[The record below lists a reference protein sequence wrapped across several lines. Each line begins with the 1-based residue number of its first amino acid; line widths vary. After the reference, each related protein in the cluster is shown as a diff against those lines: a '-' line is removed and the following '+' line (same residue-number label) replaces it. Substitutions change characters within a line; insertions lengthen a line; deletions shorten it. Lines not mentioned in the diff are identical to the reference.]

1 MRSAVGRSPPAV
13 QLSAA
18 VAFKLHPPLIENWL
32 HPMQGQLAEIDIRS
46 ILQLIELGQRT
57 GELYV
62 EAYAPVA
69 APSSALSAAQ
79 SYSPR
84 SWLIFFLNGQIVY
97 AGATD
102 GQLSR
107 LQEYLHR
114 YSLEAALKDVD
125 VPAIATFN
133 SPEYGYLWALLE
145 NHTLTPE
152 QGRTILSGMV
162 HETLFDVLSLHQG
175 SFVFKL
181 AAGLS
186 PQLTTFEISSFI
198 ATITTHIQAWN
209 QLYPHIQSPHQ
220 CPAVV
225 DDLPIH
231 RNDEKTKRLL
241 SWMDG
246 QTSIQQMARYLNR
259 NVVAVAKSIYPY
271 VRQGLIHLPHMAA
284 APTADSAPEEW
295 HATQVPRIVCVDDG
309 LTIRQ
314 TVEQIL
320 DSHGY
325 EATSIGNPLRALSL
339 LFQLQPDLILCDIAM
354 PELEGYELCAMLRQ
368 STRFRQTPIVMLT
381 GKDGFIDRVK
391 ARMAG
396 ATDYLTKP
404 FGAQELLTLVERYV
418 GLGNPARLNPDRLLA
433 EAIKDDP
440 ELETNPSAFS

>member
-1 MRSAVGRSPPAV
+1 
-13 QLSAA
+13 
-18 VAFKLHPPLIENWL
+18 
-32 HPMQGQLAEIDIRS
+32 MQGQLAEIDIRS

-62 EAYAPVA
+62 EAYSRFSPSELADLVA
-69 APSSALSAAQ
+69 EKSSTPQ
-79 SYSPR
+79 
-84 SWLIFFLNGQIVY
+84 SWLVFFFNGQIVY
-97 AGATD
+97 AGTTD
-102 GQLSR
+102 GHLNR
-107 LQEYLHR
+107 LRGYLHR
-114 YSLEAALKDVD
+114 YGLEEALEDLD

-162 HETLFDVLSLHQG
+162 HETLFDLLSLHQG

-186 PQLTTFEISSFI
+186 PQLTTFNISSLV
-198 ATITTHIQAWN
+198 ASLTTQIQAWK
-209 QLYPHIQSPHQ
+209 QFYPHIQSPHQ
-220 CPAVV
+220 CPVMTEKLQLENHEAQ
-225 DDLPIH
+225 
-231 RNDEKTKRLL
+231 EKTARIL

-246 QTSIQQMARYLNR
+246 QTSIQQIARYLNR
-259 NVVAVAKSIYPY
+259 NLVTVAKGIYPY
-271 VRQGLIHLPHMAA
+271 VRQGMIHLP
-284 APTADSAPEEW
+284 TLNSTRLKDDAPEEW

-320 DSHGY
+320 DEHGY

-354 PELEGYELCAMLRQ
+354 PELEGYQLCAMLRQ
-368 STRFRQTPIVMLT
+368 STIFRQTPIVMLT

-391 ARMAG
+391 ARMSG

-404 FGAQELLTLVERYV
+404 FGAQELLTLVEKYV
-418 GLGNPARLNPDRLLA
+418 GLGNPTRPKPDRLLA
-433 EAIKDDP
+433 EAIKDDL
-440 ELETNPSAFS
+440 ELETNPTPPI